1 MRHQLQL
8 NQPRRHGS
16 VGMLAAMLVLIA
28 GVGNNYAADLTWTNN
43 GSDVWQSTTAW
54 DGAPLFP
61 GSGDNA
67 FFTNAGTYTVTL
79 DSDVVNIQSNF
90 FSNASNTTAIV
101 TLNLN
106 THELNPAYSLNSPGS
121 FVLANSSTSTTIVY
135 LASSTVA
142 GKGLVVPGRIIVG
155 RNGYGALIVTNGI
168 VSAATTVLANSG
180 GACGT
185 LVLSGP
191 NVVWNNSATMAIGNN
206 SNSFGS
212 ALVISNSASMT
223 VASTFRLGSGSSSGG
238 SSNNT
243 LLLDTG
249 AKLFTQTGPVTIG
262 NNGGTLSFSPSYN
275 NSATVQG
282 GAIWDNGNS
291 TFIVGYA
298 AGGGEATGNVLT
310 VGVSGVVTNISH
322 LTITPGNTLN
332 MAGGVVNALT
342 ECDGAL
348 QGFGLLR
355 NDFTVTGFLN
365 PFNTLGTLAFSNK
378 LTLTSAAATTVQL
391 GTNSNAT
398 VVRGALTLAGTLNIT
413 DGGGFAAGTYTL
425 FAYNNTLSTNGLTLG
440 TTPSGGFICT
450 IDINTAGLVKLIV
463 TGGPPVSPTAAFTGT
478 PTSGAA
484 GLVVTFADSSTG
496 TITNRFWDFG
506 DGTTSNTLATG
517 MEHTYSSVGSYDV
530 SLTVSGPAGTD
541 TMTRAG
547 YITIGNTP
555 PVITEGATVS
565 NAALQV
571 GNTIVVVAGDTNTFS
586 IGATDTNSNPLSYQW
601 SFGDGVT
608 NDWSPSNTVDHAY
621 GTNCGPY
628 DASVTISNGLATVT
642 SNFTVVVACQLNVAK
657 LAPKLNFAKTNSDS
671 CTVSGAFDL
680 PPNPTFA
687 GKLAT
692 LDIGG
697 GSLTFTLPSKG
708 SAINGKSK
716 FSVPTLNKKSG
727 LWTLK
732 ASFKNGFWQ
741 ADWANYSMIN
751 SNIPKPGAL
760 VSDLPVILLLDTEA
774 FMATTNLH
782 YTAKQGKSGTAK

>member
-1 MRHQLQL
+1 MKHRLQL
-8 NQPRRHGS
+8 NRLRRHFF
-16 VGMLAAMLVLIA
+16 VGALVVLLASIA
-28 GVGNNYAADLTWTNN
+28 GVGNARAADLTWINN
-43 GSDVWQSTTAW
+43 GDGFWQSATAW
-54 DGAPLFP
+54 SGAPAFP

-67 FFTNAGTYTVTL
+67 FFTNAATYTVTL
-79 DSDVVNIQSNF
+79 NADVLIQSNF
-90 FSNASNTTAIV
+90 FSNAAGTTAIV

-106 THELNPAYSLNSPGS
+106 THELNPVYSGNSPGS
-121 FVLANSSTSTTIVY
+121 FVVADGSDSTTIVY

-142 GKGLVVPGRIIVG
+142 GKGLVVPGRAVIG
-155 RNGYGALIVTNGI
+155 RSGCGTLIVTNGI
-168 VSAATTVLANSG
+168 VTAATTVLANGAG
-180 GACGT
+180 GHGV

-191 NVVWNNSATMAIGNN
+191 NVLWNNTATMAIGNN

-223 VASTFRLGSGSSSGG
+223 VASTLRVGSGSASGG

-243 LLLDTG
+243 LLLDSG

-262 NNGGTLSFSPSYN
+262 NNGTVTSFSPAYN

-282 GAIWDNGNS
+282 GSVWDNGNA

-298 AGGGEATGNVLT
+298 AGGGAATGNVLT
-310 VGVSGVVTNISH
+310 VGVGGIVTNASH

-332 MAGGVVNALT
+332 MAGGIVNALT

-365 PFNTLGTLAFSNK
+365 PLNTLGALVFSNR
-378 LTLTSAAATTVQL
+378 LTLTGAATTTVQA
-391 GTNSNAT
+391 GTNFNTT
-398 VVRGALTLAGTLNIT
+398 VVRGALILNGTLNIA
-413 DGGGFAAGTYTL
+413 DGGGFADGTYTL
-425 FAYNNTLSTNGLTLG
+425 FTYNGTLNTGGLTLG
-440 TTPSGGFICT
+440 TTPGGGFICT
-450 IDINTAGLVKLIV
+450 LDSNTAGVVKLIV
-463 TGGPPVSPTAAFTGT
+463 TGGSPTAPVAAFTGN
-478 PTSGAA
+478 PTNGVA
-484 GLVVTFADSSTG
+484 GLVVTFLDGSTG

-506 DGTTSNTLATG
+506 DGATSNTLATSVA
-517 MEHTYSSVGSYDV
+517 HTYSNVGSYDV
-530 SLTVSGPAGTD
+530 SLTVASPAGTD
-541 TMTRAG
+541 TLSRLS
-547 YITIGNTP
+547 YITVGNNP

-586 IGATDTNSNPLSYQW
+586 VGATDPNSNPLSYQW

-608 NDWSPSNTVDHAY
+608 NTWSPSNTVDHVY
-621 GTNCGPY
+621 TTNCGPY
-628 DASVTISNGLATVT
+628 EASVTISNGLATTT
-642 SNFTVVVACQLNVAK
+642 SNFTIVVACELDVAK

-687 GKLAT
+687 GKLVT
-692 LDIGG
+692 VDIGG

-708 SAINGKSK
+708 SAVNGKSK
-716 FSVPTLNKKSG
+716 FSVPTLNKKTGQWKLSA
-727 LWTLK
+727 T
-732 ASFKNGFWQ
+732 FKNGFWQ
-741 ADWANYSMIN
+741 ADWANYGMTN
-751 SNIPKPGAL
+751 ATVAKPGSL
-760 VSDLPVILLLDTEA
+760 VNDLPVILLLDTEA

-782 YTAKQGKSGTAK
+782 YTAKQGKSGAAK